1 MKALKAS
8 QDFDLQ
14 TLVIGSHWSPRHGH
28 TANEIVADG
37 FRIDGQVSVFAESD
51 APTAVAEAMSRTLTA
66 VTEELIRLKP
76 DLVVLLGDR
85 YEIFS
90 AAVSCHLLNLPIAH
104 LAGGDVTEGAIDDA
118 FRHGITKIA
127 ALHFVTN
134 SQAKDRV
141 LQLGELPENVF
152 CVGSTA
158 IETLNETTKL
168 NETETLAATGLSPSE
183 PYLLLTLH
191 PETNPLGP
199 TENELSEI
207 RAAIMALSR
216 KYQIVITAPN
226 EDPGFGPL
234 ETFMADLSANFPD
247 RVAVVKSGGSDLYV
261 NLLRNAKV
269 CIGNSSS
276 GLYEAPS
283 LGTPT
288 VNIGSRQRG
297 RLRADSVINCE
308 ATERS
313 IVDAV
318 EKATNFDMTAIRNP
332 YDWGKASDQI
342 LLALRSFDDF
352 RATLGKPLI
361 GAKKSGC

>member
-1 MKALKAS
+1 
-8 QDFDLQ
+8 
-14 TLVIGSHWSPRHGH
+14 
-28 TANEIVADG
+28 
-37 FRIDGQVSVFAESD
+37 
-51 APTAVAEAMSRTLTA
+51 
-66 VTEELIRLKP
+66 
-76 DLVVLLGDR
+76 
-85 YEIFS
+85 
-90 AAVSCHLLNLPIAH
+90 LNLPIAH

-134 SQAKDRV
+134 SEAKDRV
-141 LQLGELPENVF
+141 LQLGELPERVF
-152 CVGSTA
+152 CVGSTV
-158 IETLNETTKL
+158 IETLNDTLKL
-168 NETETLAATGLSPSE
+168 NETETLAATGLIPGE
-183 PYLLLTLH
+183 RYLLLTLH

-199 TENELSEI
+199 TEHELSEI
-207 RAAIMALSR
+207 RAAVTALSV

-234 ETFMADLSANFPD
+234 ETFIANVSANLPD
-247 RVAVVKSGGSDLYV
+247 RVAVVKSGGSEFYV
-261 NLLRNAKV
+261 NLLRHAKV

-276 GLYEAPS
+276 GIYEAPS

-297 RLRADSVINCE
+297 RLRADSVIDCE

-318 EKATNFDMTAIRNP
+318 EKATKVDMTTIRNP

-342 LLALRSFDDF
+342 LLALRSFENF
-352 RATLGKPLI
+352 QATLGKPFI
-361 GAKKSGC
+361 DAKK